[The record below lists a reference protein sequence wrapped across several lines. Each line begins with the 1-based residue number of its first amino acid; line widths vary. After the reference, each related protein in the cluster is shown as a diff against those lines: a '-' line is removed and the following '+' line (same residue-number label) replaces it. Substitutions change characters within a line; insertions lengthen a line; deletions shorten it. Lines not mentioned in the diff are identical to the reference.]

1 MEIDIL
7 IRDKNGRS
15 FCICQDRM
23 SEKLLAF
30 FQAMRWIFDLQLG
43 SVDFQMVFKSVV
55 VFIATKFISPN
66 LAILLVTAD
75 FNFLLILKNLMLNLL
90 GDKQMNKLTFLHVA

>member
-1 MEIDIL
+1 
-7 IRDKNGRS
+7 
-15 FCICQDRM
+15 M

-55 VFIATKFISPN
+55 VFIATKFITPN

-75 FNFLLILKNLMLNLL
+75 FNFFTYFKKSHVEFVRRQTNE
-90 GDKQMNKLTFLHVA
+90 QTQHVA